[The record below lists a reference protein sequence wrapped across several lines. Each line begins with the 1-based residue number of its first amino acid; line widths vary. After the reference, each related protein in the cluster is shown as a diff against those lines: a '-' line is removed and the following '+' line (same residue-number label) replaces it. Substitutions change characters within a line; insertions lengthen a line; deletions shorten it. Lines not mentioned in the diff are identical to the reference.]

1 MKRRQETDSDHR
13 AEQAGLEAS
22 RRRVDYA
29 RVIRAC
35 LGRDA
40 HSAETQP
47 AEEEDRGEDEETENP
62 HLGCRLEVC
71 IVCHVLQRRVGVA
84 IEMDHG
90 LVVADADAGQE
101 VLLEH
106 LEARPEQ
113 RRPDIRRLLIELH
126 RGEETGERRSRR
138 SVEERSGKKAP
149 QREIA
154 QGTLRVKDG
163 GREAR
168 DEAEEAAA

>member
-1 MKRRQETDSDHR
+1 M
-13 AEQAGLEAS
+13 
-22 RRRVDYA
+22 
-29 RVIRAC
+29 
-35 LGRDA
+35 
-40 HSAETQP
+40 
-47 AEEEDRGEDEETENP
+47 
-62 HLGCRLEVC
+62 
-71 IVCHVLQRRVGVA
+71 CHVLQRRVGVA

-106 LEARPEQ
+106 LEASPEQ

-138 SVEERSGKKAP
+138 SIEERSGKKAP
-149 QREIA
+149 QREVPQWA
-154 QGTLRVKDG
+154 LRVQDDSH
-163 GREAR
+163 EAR